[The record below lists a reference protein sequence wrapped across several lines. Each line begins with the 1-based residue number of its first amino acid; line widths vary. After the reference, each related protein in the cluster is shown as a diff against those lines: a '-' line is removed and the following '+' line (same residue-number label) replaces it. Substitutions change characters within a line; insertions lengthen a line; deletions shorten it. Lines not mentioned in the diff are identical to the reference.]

1 MSGRAYVV
9 GGGSRGLGRAVAEEL
24 VRDGSRVV
32 LVSRGEDSLAAAVAD
47 LGDGAIPCPADLSS
61 PAGAD
66 AVRRIVDERLDGRL
80 DGVLVNHGGPP
91 AGNALD
97 LDDAQWRHAFELV
110 VAGPLRLLRTLVPR
124 MTEGG
129 SVVFVASS
137 STRRSIP
144 GLDTSNVLRPGIA
157 ALVGCLARELGP
169 RIRVNALSPGRFT
182 TERGEEVLVA
192 RAKERGVAVEE
203 ERARMEASI
212 PGGRFGDP
220 AEFAK
225 VAAFLLS
232 PEASYVTGANV
243 AVDGG
248 LVVAP

>member
-1 MSGRAYVV
+1 MEGRAYVV

-24 VRDGSRVV
+24 VSRGARVV
-32 LVSRGEDSLAAAVAD
+32 LVSRSAESLDAAAAE
-47 LGDGAIPCPADLSS
+47 LGELAIPCSADLSRQD
-61 PAGAD
+61 GVD
-66 AVRRIVDERLDGRL
+66 AVARVVDEQLGGRL

-91 AGNALD
+91 PGDALD
-97 LDDAQWRHAFELV
+97 LTDEQWREAFELV
-110 VAGPLRLLRTLVPR
+110 ALGPIRLLRALVPR
-124 MTEGG
+124 MPEGG
-129 SVVFVASS
+129 AVVFVTSS

-144 GLDTSNVLRPGIA
+144 GLDTSNLLRPGIA

-169 RIRVNALSPGRFT
+169 AIRVNALSPGRFT
-182 TERGEEVLVA
+182 TERGESVLAA
-192 RAKERGVAVEE
+192 RAEAQGVPVEQ

-220 AEFAK
+220 SEFAK
-225 VAAFLLS
+225 VAVFLLS